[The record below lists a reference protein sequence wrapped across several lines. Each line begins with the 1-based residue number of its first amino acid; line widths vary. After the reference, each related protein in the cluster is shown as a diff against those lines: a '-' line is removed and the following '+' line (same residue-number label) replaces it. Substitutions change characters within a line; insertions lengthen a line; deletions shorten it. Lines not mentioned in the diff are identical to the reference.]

1 MKATPVTHAGTALAA
16 RRRVVAGGGVT
27 KIPASRSIGG
37 ADV

>member
-1 MKATPVTHAGTALAA
+1 MKATPATHAGTTLAA
-16 RRRVVAGGGVT
+16 RRRLVAGGGLT